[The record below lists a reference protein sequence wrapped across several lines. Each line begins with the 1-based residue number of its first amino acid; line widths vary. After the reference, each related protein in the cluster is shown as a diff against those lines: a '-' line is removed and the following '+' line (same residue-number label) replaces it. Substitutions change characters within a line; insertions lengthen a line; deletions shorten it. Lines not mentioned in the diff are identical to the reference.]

1 MQIPSNPIDPQW
13 TILSILQ
20 WTTAYFKTHPVDSP
34 RLTAEILL
42 AHALNLK
49 RIDLYTRFDQPLTKD
64 ELAVF
69 KAFIKRRV
77 RREPVAYITGN
88 REFFGID
95 FDVSPSV
102 LIPRP
107 ETEFLV
113 EAALAHL
120 PQTASS
126 PLRILE
132 LGAGSGAVIVSLA
145 VKRPGHDYFASDIS
159 INALKTAAGN
169 AGKNGVSGKT
179 GKISFFAGDLFA
191 PLNPLLSIPFDLI
204 VSNPPYIAKNDMT
217 GLEPE
222 VRDFEPV
229 LALDGGADGL
239 DIIRKIINTAPP
251 FLNSRAPLMLEI
263 GFDQKDRVTRI
274 ITEDGRYSPPEFIKD
289 YAGHHRVALMY
300 KK

>member
-1 MQIPSNPIDPQW
+1 MQTPSNPIDPQW
-13 TILSILQ
+13 TILKILQ
-20 WTTAYFKTHPVDSP
+20 WTTAYFKTHPIDSP

-42 AHALNLK
+42 AHVLSAK

-64 ELAVF
+64 ELGSF
-69 KAFIKRRV
+69 KALIRRRI

-95 FDVSPSV
+95 FDVSPFV

-113 EAALAHL
+113 EAALAHIPKTVL
-120 PQTASS
+120 K

-145 VKRPGHDYFASDIS
+145 ANRPGHDYVASDIS
-159 INALKTAAGN
+159 VNALKAAAGN
-169 AGKNGVSGKT
+169 AKKNGVSGELL
-179 GKISFFAGDLFA
+179 FFAGDLFA
-191 PLNPLLSIPFDLI
+191 PLSLSACPFDLI
-204 VSNPPYIAKNDMT
+204 VSNPPYIAENDLT

-222 VRDFEPV
+222 VRDFEPT

-239 DIIRKIINTAPP
+239 DIIRRIISIAPSY
-251 FLNSRAPLMLEI
+251 LNQNAPLMLEI
-263 GFDQKDRVTRI
+263 GFDQKDRVVRI
-274 ITEDGRYSPPEFIKD
+274 VTDDGRYSPPEFIKD
-289 YAGHHRVALMY
+289 YGGHHRVVIMH